1 MTYAFDSIH
10 MNLEASN
17 ENLYN
22 NADSFAIAFDAAWKD
37 CDLGNN
43 KDLKIDE
50 KIEITFESDKVNKD
64 LSMTIDGQI
73 QEPIDSSSIIF
84 IEKSNHYASMI
95 KFKDDNYYS
104 TLRKKMNW
112 KGDLRYK

>member
-1 MTYAFDSIH
+1 

-22 NADSFAIAFDAAWKD
+22 NADSFAMSFDAAWKD

-50 KIEITFESDKVNKD
+50 KIEITFEKIKTHPFLIANP
-64 LSMTIDGQI
+64 I
-73 QEPIDSSSIIF
+73 QSKNIALF
-84 IEKSNHYASMI
+84 RI
-95 KFKDDNYYS
+95 K
-104 TLRKKMNW
+104 LL
-112 KGDLRYK
+112 GLA